1 MRTLPKK
8 GDEIATAM
16 GQWAG
21 GSQKD
26 KRRVVVDEG
35 QARVGRRERRE
46 DEKGEDDDSRIPVER
61 SIEMV
66 SVAGRQTEEREER
79 ALPVFD
85 DMEEPTVEIAVWTT
99 ARKEALKNVTEE
111 AMAEEGEL

>member
-1 MRTLPKK
+1 MVGPLEVPKPVEVKQRSRTEEMTTRTLPKK

-21 GSQKD
+21 GPPKD

-46 DEKGEDDDSRIPVER
+46 DEKGEDDESRIPVER
-61 SIEMV
+61 STEVV
-66 SVAGRQTEEREER
+66 SETSDRR
-79 ALPVFD
+79 
-85 DMEEPTVEIAVWTT
+85 
-99 ARKEALKNVTEE
+99 
-111 AMAEEGEL
+111 